1 MADVPLVV
9 ISEFAQAERRITP
22 SWSISQLK
30 TKLETVTGVPPS
42 CQRLSLKPTAGAEA
56 IAIEAPNEDDTHLTN
71 FPLAPYAELHVSQCV
86 LHYSTASHLSDIHS
100 CILLPRY
107 SRFPSTSDLCFLFVV
122 TVTVT
127 VPQVPGLVIFRSS
140 LQRCFAELA
149 LNWSGEGGPSGR
161 GGGR

>member
-86 LHYSTASHLSDIHS
+86 LQHSLSFVRYTFLHPLAERFSIPFYLWPLLSFCRHRHCHSSSSPWSGYFQVISTA
-100 CILLPRY
+100 LL
-107 SRFPSTSDLCFLFVV
+107 C
-122 TVTVT
+122 
-127 VPQVPGLVIFRSS
+127 
-140 LQRCFAELA
+140 
-149 LNWSGEGGPSGR
+149 
-161 GGGR
+161 